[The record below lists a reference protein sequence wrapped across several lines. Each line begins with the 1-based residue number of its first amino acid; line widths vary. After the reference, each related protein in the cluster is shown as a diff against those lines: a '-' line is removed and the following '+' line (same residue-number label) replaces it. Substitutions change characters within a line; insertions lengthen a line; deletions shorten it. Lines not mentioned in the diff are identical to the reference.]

1 MGQLFKI
8 INMLSKKV
16 PPPFPVKSPEIFCSI
31 LVPWQKSQLL
41 LRQALVWKWKWEC
54 GRPEQIWLF
63 LFLIIYFSLLL
74 AIRSV
79 LKCISGQNISR
90 TGGQSLV
97 WIEDMNI
104 LWFFLWIPYFPI
116 YFPRKLFFL
125 TLEIGA
131 NSNICRNIWIPYL
144 INGIFAAETIQGWK
158 LYEEIQYIFL
168 SSIYIRGI
176 RIT

>member
-1 MGQLFKI
+1 MGQLLKI

-79 LKCISGQNISR
+79 LKCISGQDIFQELVVRAWSELKTWTFCDSSCGYRIS
-90 TGGQSLV
+90 
-97 WIEDMNI
+97 
-104 LWFFLWIPYFPI
+104 P
-116 YFPRKLFFL
+116 
-125 TLEIGA
+125 
-131 NSNICRNIWIPYL
+131 
-144 INGIFAAETIQGWK
+144 
-158 LYEEIQYIFL
+158 YIFHGNYFFWL
-168 SSIYIRGI
+168 
-176 RIT
+176 